1 MAFRADATMT
11 PSAIAGHREADKD
24 NAKAIGARHAG
35 RSVICDA
42 VRSPAPNG

>member
-1 MAFRADATMT
+1 MGFRAGATMT
-11 PSAIAGHREADKD
+11 PSAIVAHREADKD

-42 VRSPAPNG
+42 VRPPAPNG